1 MASRKPT
8 MKLAVLVLS
17 QLAIWPAIAGD
28 PRAAQLEYAWSKIW
42 IGITGGDFHCSVSAN
57 AKAAC
62 YPAGGMIIVGDDLTV
77 ILSTR
82 YALKTGAIDI
92 QIDEAVPISISA
104 SCAAFECKGQLAIDN
119 EFIDKLKRSRTL
131 TVQAVNSA
139 NQTISLAIPLSDF
152 ERTYEGP
159 SSRLGQLRLTS
170 GIDQNNL
177 AKQAAIRNLAV
188 CDE

>member
-1 MASRKPT
+1 MIARGY
-8 MKLAVLVLS
+8 AVKRGV
-17 QLAIWPAIAGD
+17 
-28 PRAAQLEYAWSKIW
+28 
-42 IGITGGDFHCSVSAN
+42 IGI
-57 AKAAC
+57 
-62 YPAGGMIIVGDDLTV
+62 
-77 ILSTR
+77 
-82 YALKTGAIDI
+82 
-92 QIDEAVPISISA
+92 QIEEGVPISIPA

-170 GIDQNNL
+170 RIDQNNL